1 MPEVIKLPN
10 LTEVKEEHPKN
21 MFPALI
27 TFLPDIWD
35 KSTCKSILKF
45 SNKLAILAN
54 SSSK

>member
-27 TFLPDIWD
+27 TFLPDI
-35 KSTCKSILKF
+35 
-45 SNKLAILAN
+45 
-54 SSSK
+54 